1 MNSATD
7 RVKQIIICKSNL
19 NTHTINKVPV
29 DKKQDIKN
37 NKTVGVNLKLVS
49 VRNFQTMSRKKW
61 CSR

>member
-19 NTHTINKVPV
+19 NTHNKLV

-49 VRNFQTMSRKKW
+49 VRNFQTMCRKKW
-61 CSR
+61 CSQ

>member
-7 RVKQIIICKSNL
+7 RVKHTIICKSNL
-19 NTHTINKVPV
+19 NTHNKLV

-49 VRNFQTMSRKKW
+49 VRNFQTMCRKKW
-61 CSR
+61 CSQ

>member
-19 NTHTINKVPV
+19 NTHNKLV

-49 VRNFQTMSRKKW
+49 VRNFQTMCRKKW